1 MALDLYSPC
10 PCGSGKKFKW
20 CCQPI
25 HVEIDKAFRQDAEG
39 QHEAALRV
47 MDEVTSLHPTNPE
60 AWGRKAQLLYQNN
73 KVDEAEAALQKAFE
87 ANPSYPFGHLLRGL
101 FRQEEGEI
109 NGALLLFRKA
119 AEVYDPEAKD
129 TLAQVYSLIAEAEL
143 KLNRPLAAH
152 AALKISA
159 RLRPSEEVQQGLEA
173 IYGEK
178 SRLPAVARH
187 EYTFLSAPKTAAGDR
202 GELDRA
208 LAEAATG
215 KLGDAAK
222 AFDRLTSARPDDAAA
237 WYNLGLARAWLGDN
251 AKAVEAFDRY
261 VSLEPDEGRAAKA
274 WALAEVL
281 RFGQGMED
289 QSDIVEHSVAFE
301 IQDPQRLFDMLQEWQ
316 RERRL
321 AGVQV
326 REEEGMIS
334 GVVLD
339 QRTGLVTA
347 GAGPSQP
354 AKIGAYLLILGNLLM
369 LRSSNS
375 ESLDRARRS
384 LQESAGPSLSPG
396 RPHRG
401 PSSFGEVLAD
411 ALVIPVGVTDQAE
424 AERQVRDHVQR
435 YFEDTW
441 IHRPLRSLSGTAPID
456 AAGQP
461 TLRKKLLG
469 VVQFLQDCAA
479 GPAQAYDFDRLRR
492 KLGILGGE
500 APASPAAAAE
510 TAPAINAMGAAELS
524 ALQPDALAPEQ
535 LDEAWRTAQKLD
547 AHELAGRFAR
557 AIIARPPAPGQADRY
572 PSFNYLIQ
580 RALLD
585 KNTDAA
591 LDLVN
596 AGEKADCEQN
606 EGRRRNDYELRRA
619 QVLSKRGEA
628 DSARD
633 VFERLIER
641 DPGELKYRGSAA
653 ESMLSLKQGASAL
666 QFAEQG
672 LAKAREKNDRDSE
685 QYFLELVS
693 AARKQV
699 G

>member
-39 QHEAALRV
+39 QHEAALRA

-60 AWGRKAQLLYQNN
+60 AWGRKAQLLYQNG

-159 RLRPSEEVQQGLEA
+159 RLRPSEEVQQGLDA
-173 IYGEK
+173 IFGKE
-178 SRLPAVARH
+178 SRLPAVAKH
-187 EYTFLSAPKTAAGDR
+187 EYTFLSAPKTGAGDA
-202 GELDRA
+202 DHA

-215 KLGDAAK
+215 KLADAAK
-222 AFDRLTSARPDDAAA
+222 AFDKLTSARPDDGAA
-237 WYNLGLARAWLGDN
+237 WFNLGLARAWLGDN

-316 RERRL
+316 RDRRL

-347 GAGPSQP
+347 GTGPSQP

-369 LRSSNS
+369 LRGSNS
-375 ESLDRARRS
+375 EALDRARRS

-401 PSSFGEVLAD
+401 PASFGEVLAE

-424 AERQVRDHVQR
+424 AERQVRDNVQR

-441 IHRPLRSLSGTAPID
+441 IHRPLKSLSGTAPID

-500 APASPAAAAE
+500 APTSPVAAAE
-510 TAPAINAMGAAELS
+510 TSPPIDSMSAAELS
-524 ALQPDALAPEQ
+524 ALQLDALTPEQ

-557 AIIARPPAPGQADRY
+557 AIIARPPAAGQADLY
-572 PSFNYLIQ
+572 PTYNYLIQ

-585 KNTDAA
+585 KNNDAA

-596 AGEKADCEQN
+596 AGEKADCEHN

-641 DPGELKYRGSAA
+641 VPGELKYRGSAA

-685 QYFLELVS
+685 QYFQELVS